1 MSACILIFAFCFV
14 VFVTCGN
21 ALLHARVPHALLF
34 ASQTIQL
41 CHDIIKTEYAVLVAP
56 AESPTRLKPAV
67 ERRSRRKDK
76 AAAEDAL
83 AMHASE
89 NA

>member
-1 MSACILIFAFCFV
+1 V
-14 VFVTCGN
+14 VFATCEN
-21 ALLHARVPHALLF
+21 ALMLARASHALLF

-56 AESPTRLKPAV
+56 AESPTRLKPAM

-76 AAAEDAL
+76 AAADDAL